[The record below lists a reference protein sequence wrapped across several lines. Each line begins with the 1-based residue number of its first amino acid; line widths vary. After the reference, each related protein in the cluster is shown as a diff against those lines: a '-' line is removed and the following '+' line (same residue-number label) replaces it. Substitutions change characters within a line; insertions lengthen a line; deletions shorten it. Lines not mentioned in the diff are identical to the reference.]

1 MKSLKK
7 IRKQFQNKTVR
18 LKKYFFSEER
28 IKMPKKVAKK
38 IYKVRRKE
46 IDDSKDNFVVKFKG
60 LSKQEIKQLRTDID
74 AFLKDY
80 LEPISEEK
88 SEY

>member
-1 MKSLKK
+1 M
-7 IRKQFQNKTVR
+7 
-18 LKKYFFSEER
+18 FFSAKR
-28 IKMPKKVAKK
+28 IKMPKKIAKK
-38 IYKVRRKE
+38 IYKVKRKE

-80 LEPISEEK
+80 LESNAEEK

>member
-1 MKSLKK
+1 M
-7 IRKQFQNKTVR
+7 
-18 LKKYFFSEER
+18 FFSAKR
-28 IKMPKKVAKK
+28 IKMPKKIAKK
-38 IYKVRRKE
+38 IYKVKRKE

-74 AFLKDY
+74 DFLKDY
-80 LEPISEEK
+80 LEPIAEEK

>member
-1 MKSLKK
+1 
-7 IRKQFQNKTVR
+7 
-18 LKKYFFSEER
+18 
-28 IKMPKKVAKK
+28 MPKKVAKK

-80 LEPISEEK
+80 LEPLEPVEEK

>member
-1 MKSLKK
+1 MPKQIKKK
-7 IRKQFQNKTVR
+7 IF
-18 LKKYFFSEER
+18 
-28 IKMPKKVAKK
+28 KVK
-38 IYKVRRKE
+38 RKE
-46 IDDSKDNFVVKFKG
+46 IDENKDNFVVRFKG
-60 LSKQEIKQLRTDID
+60 LSKPEIKQLRTDID